1 MASTIPSTWNGQRL
15 LDYARLFSWTTP
27 AIGVSGYAYEPTL
40 TFLNEVLQRLL
51 NKSNPWKWNKSK
63 VPLFY
68 TQPYQQDYPTNISM
82 NTLSWLED
90 AVMIDI
96 NNITPS
102 SQNIP
107 PLTVYSRIQQAF
119 IPGYPT
125 KICWIPNELAITSTW
140 PGPNVYFQNP
150 LAAVAGG
157 PANGGPGNNPP
168 CAITDPNGNIQV
180 VTTYGTTGGSA
191 PSWPVANAAAGTTTN
206 DGSVVWTVQ
215 DPNGVAMRLDR
226 VASFGSNVFQI
237 NANYQNKPPVITTL
251 KQNLSPVPDDLIY
264 LVKQGFL
271 AMCYK
276 QVDSA
281 KFQTELAQWLLDIK
295 EAMGASDRED
305 QEFGFSPVD
314 AMQDTGIAEQN
325 YPGWPGWSS
334 GSGF

>member
-1 MASTIPSTWNGQRL
+1 MASTIVSTWNGQRL

-40 TFLNEVLQRLL
+40 TFLNEVLQRLMS
-51 NKSNPWKWNKSK
+51 KSNPWKWNDNKF
-63 VPLFY
+63 PLFY
-68 TQPYQQDYPTNISM
+68 TQPYQQDYPTSISQ
-82 NTLSWLED
+82 NVLGWLKD

-96 NNITPS
+96 NNVTTS

-107 PLTVYSRIQQAF
+107 PLTVYSRIQQSF

-125 KICWIPNELAITSTW
+125 KMCWIPNSMANTSTW
-140 PGPNVYFQNP
+140 PGNNVTFQNP
-150 LAAVAGG
+150 LESQG
-157 PANGGPGNNPP
+157 GGPGNNPP

-180 VTTYGTTGGSA
+180 VTTYGITLSTGI
-191 PSWPVANAAAGTTTN
+191 PSWPAVGAAAGTTTN

-215 DPNGVAMRLDR
+215 DPNGVAIRLDR
-226 VASFGSNVFQI
+226 LASFGSNVFEI
-237 NANYQNKPPVITTL
+237 HCNYQTKAPVITTL
-251 KQNLSPVPDDLIY
+251 KQTISPVPDDLAY

-271 AMCYK
+271 AFCYK
-276 QVDSA
+276 QVDNA
-281 KFQTELAQWLLDIK
+281 KFQTELAQWMLDIK

-314 AMQDTGIAEQN
+314 AMQDTGMAEQD

-334 GSGF
+334 GGNF